1 MSKTPYL
8 DALSEVE
15 RSELQLCGIT
25 EDAQLRK
32 TTVARLWKDLQQA
45 LEFFPDMEFVLTEE
59 RLKQILSEAPEIIA
73 EGQEIEQ
80 TAPMT
85 NTLII
90 ERQPAKSDFFH
101 TVSMEGRDAN
111 MNPQTTAERI
121 MHAEKVNGL
130 SRDFHAICCN
140 HPHRVYMGAAATA
153 LLLPAM
159 ISLVLIP
166 ILLVYG
172 YEPLG
177 KDPKMYGVA
186 FGALILPYFFFL
198 HLAHCSV
205 CHIKL
210 FTFRPY
216 PHHMGMH
223 NLPILGPTFA
233 TALHILVF
241 FQFRCPACGTQMKL
255 FGRSSSKRRRTK
267 KEIRIRNREQKDMYK
282 KSTRHHHS

>member
-8 DALSEVE
+8 DTLSEVE
-15 RSELQLCGIT
+15 RRELQLCGIS
-25 EDAQLRK
+25 EDAQLKK
-32 TTVARLWKDLQQA
+32 TSVARLWNDLQQA
-45 LEFFPDMEFVLTEE
+45 HEFFPDKEFVLTEE
-59 RLKQILSEAPEIIA
+59 RLKQILAEAPEIIEEEA
-73 EGQEIEQ
+73 IGQQ
-80 TAPMT
+80 SPKA

-90 ERQPAKSDFFH
+90 ERRPAKSDFFH

-111 MNPQTTAERI
+111 MNPETTAERI

-130 SRDFHAICCN
+130 SRDFHAICCI
-140 HPHRVYMGAAATA
+140 HPHRIYMGAAATA
-153 LLLPAM
+153 LLLPTILA
-159 ISLVLIP
+159 LVIVP

-177 KDPKMYGVA
+177 KDPKIYGAALVA
-186 FGALILPYFFFL
+186 LVLPYYFFL
-198 HLAHCSV
+198 HMAQCSV

-216 PHHMGMH
+216 PHHKGTH

-255 FGRSSSKRRRTK
+255 FGRSSSRRRRSK

-282 KSTRHHHS
+282 KSTHHLS